1 MLFLALRHPVRA
13 TRRLRG
19 EMDAA
24 RDADQGGR

>member
-1 MLFLALRHPVRA
+1 MLLPAMRHPVRA
-13 TRRLRG
+13 ARRLRG